1 MTEHTQIIVIHDA
14 EKRIARLKVD
24 LHDLGYRG
32 EVFISSSIEDA
43 LIALNDKPYHLLI
56 TGLHFEQADE
66 ITSALNRISQFH
78 TSPVVFLVDKP
89 NRFNHVALPLKV
101 KYAFLPTDVEP
112 LMLGQTIGLLLENHE
127 LTNYTRSSDRVSD
140 TYEQQVSELL
150 GLLEHHNDGIIIFDA
165 SKTVRYRNDT
175 ACNMFEGDF
184 NEVIQASHKISQNLD
199 PMGWIEFG
207 EKGDHSFWLDIQCMP
222 IIWNGEPVTITF
234 IRDVTRQ
241 RQFEEEAY
249 KARRM
254 EGLSS
259 LAGGIAHDFNNILMA
274 IMGYSSMLSGGTEN
288 QSELLAD
295 IEAINHSVERASA
308 LTRKLLAFGRQS
320 NQRTELHINE
330 VILDLH
336 QKIQATLGNEIQL
349 EIEISEATDTI
360 VADRAA
366 LEQVVMNITQ
376 NARDAMPEGGTFTI
390 STHRVNISHEKN
402 DVTQGEFIQIRI
414 SDTGPGI
421 PTELLDRIFDP
432 FFTTKARHEG
442 AGLGLS
448 TVYVHV
454 QRMGGNI
461 TIRSEMGSGT
471 TFHVNI
477 PPGAGSE
484 SLPKPAPSSD
494 PAEKNAQKLA
504 GETRRILFVEDEH
517 HIRKILTRK
526 LTELGLEVLQAGN
539 AAQAMQHISDEH
551 VGVINLII
559 TDIIMPDMNG
569 VEMVKELRKRGVT
582 APVIYISGY
591 DEMQIES
598 LEPEASF
605 LRKPFTIEALVKAIN
620 QVLK

>member
-1 MTEHTQIIVIHDA
+1 MTKHMQIIIIHDT
-14 EKRIARLKVD
+14 EERIARLKAN
-24 LHDLGYRG
+24 LLELGYHG
-32 EVFISSSIEDA
+32 EPFITSSIEDA
-43 LIALNDKPYHLLI
+43 LVALNDQSYHLLV
-56 TGLHFEQADE
+56 TDLHFEQANE
-66 ITSALNRISQFH
+66 IASTLDRIGQYH

-89 NRFNHVALPLKV
+89 SRFSHVALPLKV

-112 LMLGQTIGLLLENHE
+112 LILGQTIGLLIENHE
-127 LTNYTRSSDRVSD
+127 LTNYTDSSARISD

-150 GLLEHHNDGIIIFDA
+150 GLLEHHNDGIIIYDA
-165 SKTVRYRNDT
+165 SMTVRYRNDT
-175 ACNMFEGDF
+175 ACNMFEANF
-184 NEVIQASHKISQNLD
+184 KEVIQACHKISQNLD

-207 EKGDHSFWLDIQCMP
+207 KKGDHSLWLDIQCMP
-222 IIWNGEPVTITF
+222 IIWNGEPATISF
-234 IRDVTRQ
+234 IRDVTRR

-274 IMGYSSMLSGGTEN
+274 IMGYSSMLSESAKN
-288 QSELLAD
+288 QADLLAD
-295 IEAINHSVERASA
+295 IEAINHAIDRASI

-336 QKIQATLGNEIQL
+336 RKIQGTLGDGIQL
-349 EIEISEATDTI
+349 EIEISEATDPI

-366 LEQVVMNITQ
+366 LEQIIMNITQ
-376 NARDAMPEGGTFTI
+376 NAHEAMPADGTFTI
-390 STHRVNISHEKN
+390 STHRVNISHEEN
-402 DVTQGEFIQIRI
+402 DTTPRKFIQIRM

-421 PTELLDRIFDP
+421 PSELLDRIFDP

-454 QRMGGNI
+454 QRIGGNI
-461 TIRSEMGSGT
+461 TVKSEMGSGT

-477 PPGAGSE
+477 PPGTGSE

-494 PAEKNAQKLA
+494 QSGKHGGKPTD
-504 GETRRILFVEDEH
+504 ETRRILFVEDEQD
-517 HIRKILTRK
+517 IRKILTRK

-539 AAQAMQHISDEH
+539 AAHAMQYISDEH
-551 VGVINLII
+551 VGVIDLII

-569 VEMVKELRKRGVT
+569 VEMVKQLRKRGVS

-591 DEMQIES
+591 DEMQVES

-605 LRKPFTIEALVKAIN
+605 LRKPFTIEALMKTIN